1 MGKIGSVVIGS
12 DCRGMSILCDSLLG
26 MPDVAVVAF

>member
-1 MGKIGSVVIGS
+1 MEKIRFGVIGS
-12 DCRGMSILCDSLLG
+12 DCRGMSILRDSLLG